1 MFPTTSNSVKVVS
14 PPSAYRCYFNC
25 IPFPHYQIDKLG
37 QGLGDLVP
45 GVSEDELL
53 LDINHTTRQPG
64 RLSSLKGGKDASS

>member
-1 MFPTTSNSVKVVS
+1 MLIIIPVHIDCS
-14 PPSAYRCYFNC
+14 
-25 IPFPHYQIDKLG
+25 PFPHYQIDKLG

-64 RLSSLKGGKDASS
+64 RLSSLKGGEDASS